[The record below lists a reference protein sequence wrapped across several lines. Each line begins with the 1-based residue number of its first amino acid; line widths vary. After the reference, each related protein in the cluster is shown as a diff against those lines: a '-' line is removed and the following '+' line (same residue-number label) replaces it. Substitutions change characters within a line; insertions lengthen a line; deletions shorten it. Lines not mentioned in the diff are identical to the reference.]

1 MDKWISVEFGGNV
14 PLFINGKIF
23 YNPVIGLN
31 QLNLVLNLLLNAT
44 VLRQSILIVDPEK
57 KCYQLMFPYKEVLSR
72 NNIFYISKISD
83 GFFTNKN
90 LTTGSQVQ
98 KTPSI
103 VLFFSVNKS
112 IPLIIDLKKLGSITI
127 GFVSKY
133 TSFLD
138 FSIYSYRF
146 NSEFCYLVSV
156 FLIFISQKGLS
167 SSCYKKFLNEKS
179 KL

>member
-1 MDKWISVEFGGNV
+1 MSHQSV
-14 PLFINGKIF
+14 
-23 YNPVIGLN
+23 
-31 QLNLVLNLLLNAT
+31 
-44 VLRQSILIVDPEK
+44 LIVDPEK
-57 KCYQLMFPYKEVLSR
+57 KCYQLLFPYKEVLSQ

-90 LTTGSQVQ
+90 STSGSQVQ

-112 IPLIIDLKKLGSITI
+112 IPLIIDLKKSGSVTI

-138 FSIYSYRF
+138 FSIYSNRF
-146 NSEFCYLVSV
+146 NSEFCYLISV

-167 SSCYKKFLNEKS
+167 SPCYNKFLNEKS